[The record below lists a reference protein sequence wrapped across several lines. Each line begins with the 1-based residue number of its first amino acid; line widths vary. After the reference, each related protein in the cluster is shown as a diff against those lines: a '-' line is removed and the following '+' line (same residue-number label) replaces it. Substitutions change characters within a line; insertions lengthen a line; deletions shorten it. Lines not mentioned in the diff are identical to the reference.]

1 MDDFYKVI
9 FIRSYYISKE
19 EVIQRKHN
27 NETREETI
35 KRLATN
41 AMEEDGRNG
50 FLNPCDDNYLIQIK

>member
-1 MDDFYKVI
+1 MSDFYKVT
-9 FIRSYYISKE
+9 FTRHYYISKE
-19 EVIQRKHN
+19 EVIQRKCN
-27 NETREETI
+27 NETKDETI